1 MLNSK
6 STGNMGVENALR
18 FWTKENSRVF
28 PALFPCISE
37 KLSLPYGFA
46 LFETSYILHEYER
59 SAANGQRKIIWK

>member
-6 STGNMGVENALR
+6 STGNIGVENALR

-28 PALFPCISE
+28 PALFPCIPE

-46 LFETSYILHEYER
+46 LFETS
-59 SAANGQRKIIWK
+59 

>member
-6 STGNMGVENALR
+6 STGNIGVENALR

-46 LFETSYILHEYER
+46 LFETSYISQRIDNY
-59 SAANGQRKIIWK
+59 AANGQRKKK